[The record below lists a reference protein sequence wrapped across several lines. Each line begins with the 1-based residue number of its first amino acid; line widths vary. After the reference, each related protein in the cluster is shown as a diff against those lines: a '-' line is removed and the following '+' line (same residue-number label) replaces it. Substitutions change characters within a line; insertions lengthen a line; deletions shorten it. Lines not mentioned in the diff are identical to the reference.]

1 MKEKVYKILIIDDE
15 IDVVDALYLT
25 LIEAREFNC
34 EIITALNGKDGMFE
48 LGKKEFDLVLSD
60 YRMPDMNG
68 VEFLEKVKEICPDTI
83 RMLITGYS
91 DISVAKEAINKAHVY
106 SYIEK
111 PWDNEELRLNIYEAL
126 KRKMER
132 EAKNITEIDR
142 VADAIRVVEE
152 FRGNVLNEQKLM
164 FSFTSI
170 PELNKFSFKI
180 KRMRNVH
187 IKDFHVFENR
197 YIITVMI
204 LPEMFD
210 FIP

>member
-1 MKEKVYKILIIDDE
+1 MDEKVNKILIIDDE

-25 LIEAREFNC
+25 LIEAKEFNC
-34 EIITALNGKDGMFE
+34 DITTALNGEGGLLE
-48 LGKKEFDLVLSD
+48 LGKKNFDLVLTD
-60 YRMPDMNG
+60 YRMPEMNG
-68 VEFLEKVKEICPDTI
+68 VEFLVKVKDISPDTI

-91 DISVAKEAINKAHVY
+91 DISVAKEAINKDVY

-111 PWDNEELRLNIYEAL
+111 PWDNEELRLNISEAL
-126 KRKMER
+126 KRKLER

-142 VADAIRVVEE
+142 VADAIRVVDE
-152 FRGNVLNEQKLM
+152 FRSNVLNEQKLM

-180 KRMRNVH
+180 KRMKNVH

-197 YIITVMI
+197 YIISVVI